1 MRERKIVADYLRQ
14 PARDENLAL
23 EALLLSAYQELL
35 ASRYEQ
41 AESFLEVIRLV
52 LDRLETKDAQPFAVH
67 PLSQDYFLL
76 VKAAR
81 QAGYIPQKI
90 SIDSKLAR
98 VWANANAMDLIE
110 LQFNRQVQGWQLASG
125 MLSSLLG
132 ATE

>member
-1 MRERKIVADYLRQ
+1 
-14 PARDENLAL
+14 
-23 EALLLSAYQELL
+23 
-35 ASRYEQ
+35 
-41 AESFLEVIRLV
+41 
-52 LDRLETKDAQPFAVH
+52 
-67 PLSQDYFLL
+67 